1 MAGIFLSKTD
11 LGQTCFSCCFMQ
23 GEAVRMVRQRP
34 VHRTREEMSDLLEQ
48 LTTSLDPQCAS
59 CLHDRPFFTTVYDL
73 CDAPLTQ
80 TQS

>member
-1 MAGIFLSKTD
+1 MHIFVKNILR
-11 LGQTCFSCCFMQ
+11 LNLFLLFFFIQ